1 MNDHGESSTSGS
13 SNVMSI
19 ISKEKNKTSKKKIKR
34 KTLTGLEKKALC
46 IKAQEHPK
54 FTLE

>member
-1 MNDHGESSTSGS
+1 MNDHGESSTNSS
-13 SNVMSI
+13 SNIMSI
-19 ISKEKNKTSKKKIKR
+19 IRNSKNKTPQKKVKR

-54 FTLE
+54 FTLG